1 MDSSKSVS
9 VTILLVL
16 MISASVAF
24 NPMVNYVRN
33 GYSYRTPTEMHS
45 VGTRPEFWP
54 KAGRIAREHL
64 NSGGKN
70 TSEPFSPSIT
80 ELYGPN
86 VEDLSGGEALEEDWD
101 PNMTEYARVVEGK
114 QEAFVI
120 EKEAFGNKFVDEASH
135 SNNKAAE
142 HNLPKEETLDNSLRF
157 TDKAPGGKD
166 ATVVQ
171 DASFSAQDFAA
182 IPIERV
188 TYSSFSAQDFT
199 AIPKERVTYSTVE
212 EQTEFAA
219 GVTGFVA
226 GSLIAGP
233 IGGVMGTALANY
245 LARKDSVAG
254 DYARGAG
261 RIAMGSFNSIK
272 SQIISAAQANFEK
285 MANEG
290 ENGAKT
296 VAEIEKAW
304 TKSVE
309 SMQQLDD
316 QHNLVSRF
324 EEYLREAGDFSEDA
338 IDQAVG
344 IVSKIQKE
352 QQQKNRMGDW

>member
-171 DASFSAQDFAA
+171 DVSFSAQDFA
-182 IPIERV
+182 
-188 TYSSFSAQDFT
+188 

-285 MANEG
+285 MASEG